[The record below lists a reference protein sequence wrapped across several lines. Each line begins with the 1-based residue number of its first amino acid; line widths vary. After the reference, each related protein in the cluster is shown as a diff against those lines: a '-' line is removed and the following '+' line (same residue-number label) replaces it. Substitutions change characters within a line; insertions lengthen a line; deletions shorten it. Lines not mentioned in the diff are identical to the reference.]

1 MKERNSAE
9 TITIS
14 DLLPV
19 VPVRN
24 VVIFPYMLVPLVVNR
39 EKSINAVNAALSGD
53 HVIGVFLQRDKDED
67 DPAGEGLH
75 PCGTAAIILK
85 MMRAP
90 DNTVRLLC
98 QGIVR
103 ITASSL
109 DASGDHL
116 SAHGVETH
124 YDVTEEDIEIQAQG
138 KHLLGLFQ
146 KTVALSGAIP
156 DEVYATAMNLE
167 DAGKLVDFVASTID
181 LNAEQQQEVLSALQI
196 GNRLRRLTELANH
209 QLEIL
214 ELTGKIEAE
223 TRNQMDKAQRE
234 YILRQQ
240 LHEIQKEL
248 GEEDPQAAEIHELRQ
263 KVEESQ
269 MPEDARKAADREL
282 DRLSKMPPA
291 AAEYTVART
300 YLDWLVTI
308 PWAISTEDNLDIRKA
323 RRILDEDHYDLQDVK
338 DRILEYLSV
347 LKLKADTKGPILCFV
362 GPPGVGKTSLG
373 QSIARSLGRKFIRMS
388 LGGVRDESEIRGH
401 RRTYI
406 GSLPGRIVQGIRNA
420 GSNNPL
426 FMLDEVD
433 KLGSDFRGDP
443 SSALLEVLDPAQN
456 HTFMDH
462 YLDIPVDL
470 SRVMFITTANMLDTI
485 PPALLDRMEVLRL
498 AGYTTEER
506 ISIAQQYLIP
516 RQMGEHGLAE
526 DHIYISPGALRRIVL
541 EYTREAGVRNLER
554 EIGSLCRKTAHK
566 VAAKMDDEGKISP
579 EDLRTARNS
588 INAHNLPE
596 YLGPPR
602 YFSEVAD
609 MEDRIGVAT
618 GLAWT
623 PVGGTI
629 LAIETAKMKGKNG
642 LTLTGQLGEVM
653 QESAKT
659 AMSYLRSHQRELN
672 IPAETFDQHDI
683 HIHVPAGAVPK
694 DGPSAGITL
703 CTALASL
710 LRNEP
715 ARHDVAMTGE
725 ITLTGR
731 VLPVGGIK
739 EKVLAARQAGI
750 HTIVLPEK
758 NRKDVDEIPPELSE
772 NLKFVFV
779 KEIGEVLRFAMNGE

>member
-167 DAGKLVDFVASTID
+167 DAGKLADFVASTID

>member
-1 MKERNSAE
+1 
-9 TITIS
+9 
-14 DLLPV
+14 
-19 VPVRN
+19 
-24 VVIFPYMLVPLVVNR
+24 
-39 EKSINAVNAALSGD
+39 
-53 HVIGVFLQRDKDED
+53 
-67 DPAGEGLH
+67 
-75 PCGTAAIILK
+75 
-85 MMRAP
+85 
-90 DNTVRLLC
+90 
-98 QGIVR
+98 
-103 ITASSL
+103 
-109 DASGDHL
+109 
-116 SAHGVETH
+116 
-124 YDVTEEDIEIQAQG
+124 
-138 KHLLGLFQ
+138 
-146 KTVALSGAIP
+146 
-156 DEVYATAMNLE
+156 
-167 DAGKLVDFVASTID
+167 
-181 LNAEQQQEVLSALQI
+181 
-196 GNRLRRLTELANH
+196 
-209 QLEIL
+209 
-214 ELTGKIEAE
+214 
-223 TRNQMDKAQRE
+223 
-234 YILRQQ
+234 
-240 LHEIQKEL
+240 
-248 GEEDPQAAEIHELRQ
+248 
-263 KVEESQ
+263 
-269 MPEDARKAADREL
+269 
-282 DRLSKMPPA
+282 
-291 AAEYTVART
+291 
-300 YLDWLVTI
+300 
-308 PWAISTEDNLDIRKA
+308 
-323 RRILDEDHYDLQDVK
+323 
-338 DRILEYLSV
+338 ILEYLSV

>member
-167 DAGKLVDFVASTID
+167 DAGKLADFVASTID

-588 INAHNLPE
+588 INAHNLPK

>member
-167 DAGKLVDFVASTID
+167 DAGKLADFVASTID

-772 NLKFVFV
+772 NLKFIFV

>member
-167 DAGKLVDFVASTID
+167 DAGKLADFVASTID

-443 SSALLEVLDPAQN
+443 ASALLEVLDPAQN

>member
-167 DAGKLVDFVASTID
+167 DAGKLADFVASTID

-308 PWAISTEDNLDIRKA
+308 PWAISTEDNLD
-323 RRILDEDHYDLQDVK
+323 
-338 DRILEYLSV
+338 
-347 LKLKADTKGPILCFV
+347 
-362 GPPGVGKTSLG
+362 
-373 QSIARSLGRKFIRMS
+373 
-388 LGGVRDESEIRGH
+388 
-401 RRTYI
+401 
-406 GSLPGRIVQGIRNA
+406 
-420 GSNNPL
+420 
-426 FMLDEVD
+426 
-433 KLGSDFRGDP
+433 
-443 SSALLEVLDPAQN
+443 
-456 HTFMDH
+456 
-462 YLDIPVDL
+462 
-470 SRVMFITTANMLDTI
+470 
-485 PPALLDRMEVLRL
+485 
-498 AGYTTEER
+498 
-506 ISIAQQYLIP
+506 
-516 RQMGEHGLAE
+516 
-526 DHIYISPGALRRIVL
+526 
-541 EYTREAGVRNLER
+541 
-554 EIGSLCRKTAHK
+554 
-566 VAAKMDDEGKISP
+566 
-579 EDLRTARNS
+579 
-588 INAHNLPE
+588 
-596 YLGPPR
+596 
-602 YFSEVAD
+602 
-609 MEDRIGVAT
+609 
-618 GLAWT
+618 
-623 PVGGTI
+623 
-629 LAIETAKMKGKNG
+629 
-642 LTLTGQLGEVM
+642 
-653 QESAKT
+653 
-659 AMSYLRSHQRELN
+659 
-672 IPAETFDQHDI
+672 
-683 HIHVPAGAVPK
+683 
-694 DGPSAGITL
+694 
-703 CTALASL
+703 
-710 LRNEP
+710 
-715 ARHDVAMTGE
+715 
-725 ITLTGR
+725 
-731 VLPVGGIK
+731 
-739 EKVLAARQAGI
+739 
-750 HTIVLPEK
+750 
-758 NRKDVDEIPPELSE
+758 
-772 NLKFVFV
+772 
-779 KEIGEVLRFAMNGE
+779 

>member
-167 DAGKLVDFVASTID
+167 DAGKLADFVASTID

-566 VAAKMDDEGKISP
+566 VAAKMDDLARGFTH
-579 EDLRTARNS
+579 RTQQHQRPQPPG
-588 INAHNLPE
+588 IP
-596 YLGPPR
+596 GPPAV
-602 YFSEVAD
+602 F
-609 MEDRIGVAT
+609 
-618 GLAWT
+618 
-623 PVGGTI
+623 
-629 LAIETAKMKGKNG
+629 
-642 LTLTGQLGEVM
+642 
-653 QESAKT
+653 
-659 AMSYLRSHQRELN
+659 LRS
-672 IPAETFDQHDI
+672 
-683 HIHVPAGAVPK
+683 G
-694 DGPSAGITL
+694 
-703 CTALASL
+703 
-710 LRNEP
+710 
-715 ARHDVAMTGE
+715 
-725 ITLTGR
+725 
-731 VLPVGGIK
+731 
-739 EKVLAARQAGI
+739 
-750 HTIVLPEK
+750 
-758 NRKDVDEIPPELSE
+758 
-772 NLKFVFV
+772 
-779 KEIGEVLRFAMNGE
+779 

>member
-167 DAGKLVDFVASTID
+167 DAGKLADFVASTID

-323 RRILDEDHYDLQDVK
+323 RRILDKDHYDLQDVK

>member
-167 DAGKLVDFVASTID
+167 DAGKLADFVASTID

-588 INAHNLPE
+588 INAHNLPK

-772 NLKFVFV
+772 NLKFIFV